1 MFGNISDNIIWD
13 NTRQSVKTLD
23 IDTPQLNGKGQT
35 QRYFEIFGS
44 LLHDH
49 YRLIEQLY
57 TLGDADTANEMTID
71 KELYSMG
78 LKFLPS
84 NLPLIKKRHLAKYYP
99 YMSTL
104 IGTRVFV
111 DWLLWMVLQWRVVSS
126 AKQTATNLLGTY
138 DDVVPPT
145 NVPYIYDPV
154 QGEVQFVLYDQNA
167 VWTLIILV
175 DQGSTDPRAFQWVQ
189 DNMGDWILSNQL
201 QFT

>member
-13 NTRQSVKTLD
+13 YTRQSVKTLD

-71 KELYSMG
+71 RELYSMG

-111 DWLLWMVLQWRVVSS
+111 DMVS
-126 AKQTATNLLGTY
+126 
-138 DDVVPPT
+138 
-145 NVPYIYDPV
+145 
-154 QGEVQFVLYDQNA
+154 
-167 VWTLIILV
+167 
-175 DQGSTDPRAFQWVQ
+175 
-189 DNMGDWILSNQL
+189 
-201 QFT
+201 